1 MARRPLVAGNWKMHK
16 TVAESV
22 AFVAELRRLLS
33 QVRDCDLAV
42 APPFTA
48 LYPVAQKLA
57 GSNIAVAGQDVFW
70 EEKGAFTGAVAP
82 GMLKEAG
89 CTHVLIAHSERRQ
102 YFGETSETSNKR
114 LRAALKA
121 GLVPILCIGETLAE
135 REAGRTA
142 DIVKSQLEGAL
153 AGFSPGELA
162 SLVVAYE
169 PVWAIGTGKV
179 ATPQQAQEV
188 HAMVR
193 DRLRARD
200 ASWAA
205 GVRILYGGSVKP
217 DNAAELFAQPDIDG
231 GLVGGASL
239 DAASFVGIVKARKG

>member
-1 MARRPLVAGNWKMHK
+1 MARRPFVAGNWKMHK

-22 AFVAELRRLLS
+22 AFVAELRRRLS

-102 YFGETSETSNKR
+102 YFGETNETSNKR

-142 DIVKSQLEGAL
+142 DVVKSQLEGAL
-153 AGFSPGELA
+153 AGLSPGELT

-188 HAMVR
+188 HALVR